1 MSVQKARQGYKL
13 VKSLFGKYEE
23 IPEEW
28 EIKTIDNVNI
38 KVIDGDRGEEYP
50 KEHEFSKSGYCLFL
64 SAKNVTKSGFLF
76 DECSFISKN
85 KDEKLRKGRLSRR
98 DIVITTRGTVGNIAY
113 FDENIPYEVIRINS
127 GMAILQNNNEIVLQ
141 DFFYHLLKSQYIT
154 KQLTLFAFGSAQP
167 QLTISIINSL
177 KLIIPKKIEE
187 QQKIASILSNVDS
200 LINQTQKIIEQT
212 QRLKKGLMQRLLT
225 RGIGHTKF
233 KKLDVIPRHIT
244 SEIPVEWGIK
254 IMKKVLI
261 GKTQNGINVKLE
273 NYGEGVPI
281 FEIDSLYK
289 SEFIIDQSN
298 LRKVPIENKDEL
310 ERYGLRENDL
320 VINRVSKVKEGVGKM
335 LLVLKPI
342 KNLIYEGNMIRIRIN
357 EELLI
362 PKFVEFFSKTN
373 LYSKYMQST
382 CKTTSLTSI
391 DQEIIEKTPI
401 VIPSKN
407 EQSQIIRILEHEDSQ
422 IQKQQEHKSK
432 LETLKKGL
440 MQKLLTGQRR
450 TTCSY

>member
-1 MSVQKARQGYKL
+1 
-13 VKSLFGKYEE
+13 
-23 IPEEW
+23 
-28 EIKTIDNVNI
+28 
-38 KVIDGDRGEEYP
+38 
-50 KEHEFSKSGYCLFL
+50 
-64 SAKNVTKSGFLF
+64 
-76 DECSFISKN
+76 
-85 KDEKLRKGRLSRR
+85 
-98 DIVITTRGTVGNIAY
+98 
-113 FDENIPYEVIRINS
+113 
-127 GMAILQNNNEIVLQ
+127 
-141 DFFYHLLKSQYIT
+141 
-154 KQLTLFAFGSAQP
+154 
-167 QLTISIINSL
+167 
-177 KLIIPKKIEE
+177 
-187 QQKIASILSNVDS
+187 
-200 LINQTQKIIEQT
+200 
-212 QRLKKGLMQRLLT
+212 
-225 RGIGHTKF
+225 
-233 KKLDVIPRHIT
+233 
-244 SEIPVEWGIK
+244 
-254 IMKKVLI
+254 MKKVLI